1 MSVVS
6 WMALKNFTLAEF
18 AKLEQ
23 DCFSKNSIWALALQ
37 RPVDVPD
44 AILQPPDPA
53 PTPAPVRSA
62 SAGRGRAR
70 AARAG
75 SGGGDRRSRRGG
87 PGSSACDASHETPR
101 WRDLVARRGPRGTSY
116 ARC

>member
-37 RPVDVPD
+37 RPVDIPD
-44 AILQPPDPA
+44 AVLQPVSDPSA
-53 PTPAPVRSA
+53 PQQPQV
-62 SAGRGRAR
+62 R
-70 AARAG
+70 AAQAFIPCVCN
-75 SGGGDRRSRRGG
+75 SQPAFHLCSN
-87 PGSSACDASHETPR
+87 SALCF
-101 WRDLVARRGPRGTSY
+101 
-116 ARC
+116 